1 MTVQSGYL
9 RQKQKFGLSQGV
21 YWLFGFAC
29 PNADWAVFQQLLVC
43 DPQLHFWLFLYYVP
57 IWGKLLQ
64 LFIFHWKNASSREGK
79 TQCILSKGSQGRSDL
94 VYILQFCIF
103 LKHVSSYCKD
113 RNLRFCSA
121 VSQEFWTSH
130 GLSSSKGWISHLH
143 LHLKNGCC

>member
-1 MTVQSGYL
+1 MKGAKWILEAEAEVWTFP
-9 RQKQKFGLSQGV
+9 RGL
-21 YWLFGFAC
+21 LIGFAC

-43 DPQLHFWLFLYYVP
+43 DPQTFGFSCTMYPYGGNA
-57 IWGKLLQ
+57 IELLQ

-113 RNLRFCSA
+113 RNLCFCSA

-130 GLSSSKGWISHLH
+130 GLSSSKG
-143 LHLKNGCC
+143 